1 MAPANFDRF
10 SGLFSLLTNF
20 KDRKRESAWGVG
32 TAVLLE

>member
-1 MAPANFDRF
+1 MARLISIAFRAF
-10 SGLFSLLTNF
+10 FSLLTNF